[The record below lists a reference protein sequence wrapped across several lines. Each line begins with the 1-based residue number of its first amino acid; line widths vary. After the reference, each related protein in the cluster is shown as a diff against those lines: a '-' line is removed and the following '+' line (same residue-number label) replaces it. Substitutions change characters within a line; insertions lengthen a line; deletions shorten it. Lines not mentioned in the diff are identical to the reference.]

1 MPAGTQSANTFEAFL
16 TQLRES
22 HEVSVYEAIER
33 LVQAGEAVGFDAHDL
48 LGMLDQGMTIEELLE
63 LIESK
68 MERLQNGTVVVCPM
82 RLRQRPLHCE
92 VPREFSRMVK
102 IQR

>member
-1 MPAGTQSANTFEAFL
+1 MSAGTQSTNTFEVFL
-16 TQLRES
+16 TRLRES

-48 LGMLDQGMTIEELLE
+48 LRMLDQGMTFEELLE

-68 MERLQNGTVVVCPM
+68 MECQ
-82 RLRQRPLHCE
+82 QKA
-92 VPREFSRMVK
+92 S
-102 IQR
+102 